1 MSQTRITMLV
11 LAVLVVS
18 VDGSWWDWLW
28 VKSPEPPVHV
38 CITPISHAF
47 SINETIDAWETY
59 LVTEKIVLNEDSS
72 KAVGTFIRYVHSAYT
87 PCLRNKMG
95 TKFRSEEWGPYLKKL
110 LTSSTFIL
118 SIPGLISLLILIIQA
133 VRSQCC
139 KKGRSRSRGS
149 HRLLRRR
156 TNTATPRLMQ

>member
-1 MSQTRITMLV
+1 
-11 LAVLVVS
+11 VLVVS

-72 KAVGTFIRYVHSAYT
+72 KAVGTFIRFVHSAYT

-95 TKFRSEEWGPYLKKL
+95 MKFKSEEWGPYMKNLVK
-110 LTSSTFIL
+110 SSTFIM
-118 SIPGLISLLILIIQA
+118 SMPGFISLLILIIQA

-139 KKGRSRSRGS
+139 GEKGSHRPRGS

-156 TNTATPRLMQ
+156 TNAATPRLMQ